1 MKSNL
6 HRSITV
12 FMAFLVLMSST
23 GFAFIEHECLVRG
36 KSVQVVTDLKK
47 DSSEEKAGSSCCAKS
62 KKLKEAKGTFFK
74 KTDCCKE
81 SQTFEKLQVTTSSG
95 HELAKLLK
103 SWNAD
108 HLFFIPRGFLPLIE
122 QEIGANAPPA
132 PEISFSSRL
141 HGKIMRYAIQSLLI

>member
-23 GFAFIEHECLVRG
+23 GFAFIEHQCMVRG

-47 DSSEEKAGSSCCAKS
+47 DASRAGSSCCAKS

-81 SQTFEKLQVTTSSG
+81 SQTYEKLEVTTSG
-95 HELAKLLK
+95 VHKLAKLFKTWSAEQLP
-103 SWNAD
+103 
-108 HLFFIPRGFLPLIE
+108 FVPRGFLPLIG
-122 QEIGANAPPA
+122 QATGANAPPN
-132 PEISFSSRL
+132 PDISFSSRL
-141 HGKIMRYAIQSLLI
+141 HGKTMRYAIRSLLI

>member
-23 GFAFIEHECLVRG
+23 GFAFIEHQCLVRG
-36 KSVQVVTDLKK
+36 KSVQVVKDLKK
-47 DSSEEKAGSSCCAKS
+47 DASENMAGSSCCAKS

-81 SQTFEKLQVTTSSG
+81 SQKFEKLQVTTSG
-95 HELAKLLK
+95 VHELAKLLK
-103 SWNAD
+103 TWNAD
-108 HLFFIPRGFLPLIE
+108 QLFFVPRGFLTLIE
-122 QEIGANAPPA
+122 QAIGANAPPS
-132 PEISFSSRL
+132 PDISFSSRL
-141 HGKIMRYAIQSLLI
+141 HGKSMRYAIQSLLI

>member
-36 KSVQVVTDLKK
+36 KSVQVVADLKQ
-47 DSSEEKAGSSCCAKS
+47 DSLKEKSASSCCAKS
-62 KKLKEAKGTFFK
+62 KKLNEAKGTFFK

-81 SQTFEKLQVTTSSG
+81 TQSFEKLEVTTSN
-95 HELAKLLK
+95 AQQIVKLLK
-103 SWNAD
+103 VWNND
-108 HLFFIPRGFLPLIE
+108 HLLPQPSAFFDLYKNTIP
-122 QEIGANAPPA
+122 AYKPPY
-132 PEISFSSRL
+132 PDISFSSRL
-141 HGKIMRYAIQSLLI
+141 HGKSMRCQLQSYLI

>member
-23 GFAFIEHECLVRG
+23 GFAFIEHQCLVRG
-36 KSVQVVTDLKK
+36 KSVQVVKELKT
-47 DSSEEKAGSSCCAKS
+47 DSSESMVGSSCCAKS
-62 KKLKEAKGTFFK
+62 KKLKEAKGIFFK

-81 SQTFEKLQVTTSSG
+81 SQKFEKLQVTTSTT

-103 SWNAD
+103 SWNAEP
-108 HLFFIPRGFLPLIE
+108 LFLVPTGFLSIIE
-122 QEIGANAPPA
+122 QETGANAPPI
-132 PEISFSSRL
+132 PDISFSSRL
-141 HGKIMRYAIQSLLI
+141 HGKSMRYAIQSLLI